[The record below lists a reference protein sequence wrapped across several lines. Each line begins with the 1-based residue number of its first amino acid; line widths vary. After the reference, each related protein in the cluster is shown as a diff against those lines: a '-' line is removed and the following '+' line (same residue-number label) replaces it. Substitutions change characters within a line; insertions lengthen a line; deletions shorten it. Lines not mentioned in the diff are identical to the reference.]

1 MKLNIDCVRDM
12 LLVLEK
18 LEYHEAIKAADLHAK
33 LPEYS
38 PEDVHYVAEKLAE
51 GGLITA
57 VIQRDLSGCVALL
70 YVEDITYAGHQ
81 LLNDIR
87 PKERWDKVKDAVLKV
102 GGASIPI
109 IHQIAGAVLLAQFGF
124 TS

>member
-1 MKLNIDCVRDM
+1 MKLNIDCVRYT

-18 LEYHEAIKAADLHAK
+18 LEYHKAIKSADLHAA
-33 LPEYS
+33 LPAYS
-38 PEDVHYVAEKLAE
+38 SKDVSYVAEKLAE

-57 VIQRDLSGCVALL
+57 VIQRDLNGCVALL

-87 PKERWDKVKDAVLKV
+87 PKERWDKAKDAVLKI

-109 IHQIAGAVLLAQFGF
+109 IQQVIGSVILAQLGF

>member
-18 LEYHEAIKAADLHAK
+18 LGYHKVIKAPDLYAK

-38 PEDVHYVAEKLAE
+38 PEDIAYAAEKLAE

-57 VIQRDLSGCVALL
+57 VIQRDLIGCVALL
-70 YVEDITYAGHQ
+70 CVEDITYAGHQ

-87 PKERWDKVKDAVLKV
+87 PKERWDKAKDAVLKI

-109 IHQIAGAVLLAQFGF
+109 IQQVIGSVILAQLGF

>member
-1 MKLNIDCVRDM
+1 MKLNIDCVRDT

-18 LEYHEAIKAADLHAK
+18 LEYHKAIKAADLHAA
-33 LPEYS
+33 LPTYS
-38 PEDVHYVAEKLAE
+38 SKDVSYVAEKLAE

-57 VIQRDLSGCVALL
+57 VIQRDLNGCMALL

-87 PKERWDKVKDAVLKV
+87 PKERWDKAKDAVLKI

-109 IHQIAGAVLLAQFGF
+109 IQQVIGSVILAQLGF

>member
-1 MKLNIDCVRDM
+1 MKLNIDCVRDT

-18 LEYHEAIKAADLHAK
+18 LEYHKAIKSADLHAA
-33 LPEYS
+33 LPAYS
-38 PEDVHYVAEKLAE
+38 SKDVSYVAEKLAE
-51 GGLITA
+51 GGLITT
-57 VIQRDLSGCVALL
+57 VIQRDLNGCVALL

-87 PKERWDKVKDAVLKV
+87 PKERWDKAKDAVLKI

-109 IHQIAGAVLLAQFGF
+109 IQQVIGSVILAQLGF